1 MPRTALACVSQ
12 DAADAGARVADRGGN
27 AVDAALAASL
37 TAVVTH
43 PGMCSLGGG
52 GFVTI
57 WPADGEPVTVEGGL
71 EMPGRGLPADR
82 FGDGGVRA
90 EMGYGGGLT
99 TVVGPGSVATPGLL
113 AACSRAAERYGE
125 LAWSE
130 LLAPAEA
137 RAREGF
143 PLPPSCH
150 AFLVHAYE
158 PIYARD
164 ARSRAALGDGSGG
177 LKEAGGI
184 VRVPRLAETLRA
196 LAEEGVGLLYGGELG
211 RRVADHV
218 REGGGVLT
226 LDDLAAYEPVERE
239 PLEAALDGWRV
250 ATNPP
255 PALGGAALAAMLR
268 LCADRPRG
276 AAWTPEDVLHL
287 VRVQETVLGLQ
298 REHVEATDDPAAV
311 AEMLLTRDRADGG
324 GRGRGPAATLHT
336 SAVDED
342 GTVCSVTLS
351 DGYGSGVM
359 PPGTGMWL
367 NNCLGERELNPR
379 GFHSREPGTRLPSN
393 MTPTVAEGP
402 DGERLAVGSPGAE
415 RIPTAVLQVLLDHV
429 RLGMPLREAVAR
441 PRVHADPGPEATD
454 VAFEPGVPTEA
465 LEGAVG
471 RDGRPLEL
479 RRFPEPSMY
488 FGGVEVA
495 AWSPDAGFS
504 TGADPRRTGGT
515 TVGGG

>member
-12 DAADAGARVADRGGN
+12 DAADVGARMADRGGN

-71 EMPGRGLPADR
+71 EMPGRGLPDR
-82 FGDGGVRA
+82 RFADGGVRA
-90 EMGYGGGLT
+90 EMEYGGGLT

-113 AACSRAAERYGE
+113 AACSRASEGWGE
-125 LAWSE
+125 LPWSD
-130 LLAPAEA
+130 LLEPAEA

-150 AFLVHAYE
+150 AFLVHAFE

-164 ARSRAALGDGSGG
+164 PRSRAALGDGSGG
-177 LKEAGGI
+177 LTEPGST
-184 VRVPRLAETLRA
+184 VRVPHLAESLRA
-196 LAEEGVGLLYGGELG
+196 LADEGVGLLYGGELG

-218 REGGGVLT
+218 QEGGGVLT
-226 LDDLAAYEPVERE
+226 LDDLAAYEPAERE

-255 PALGGAALAAMLR
+255 PALGGSALAAMLK

-276 AAWTPEDVLHL
+276 GAWTPEDALHL
-287 VRVQETVLGLQ
+287 VRAQETVLGLQ
-298 REHVEATDDPAAV
+298 REHMEATDDPAAV
-311 AEMLLTRDRADGG
+311 AEVLLARDRADGG
-324 GRGRGPAATLHT
+324 GRASSATLHT
-336 SAVDED
+336 SAVDEE

-379 GFHSREPGTRLPSN
+379 GFHARRPGTRLPSN
-393 MTPTVAEGP
+393 MTPTVAGGP

-415 RIPTAVLQVLLDHV
+415 RIPTAVLQVLLAHV
-429 RLGMPLREAVAR
+429 RLGMPLREAVAH

-454 VAFEPGVPTEA
+454 VAFEPGVPTGA
-465 LEGAVG
+465 LEGARG
-471 RDGRPLEL
+471 RDGRRIEL
-479 RRFPEPSMY
+479 RRYPEPSMY

-495 AWSPDAGFS
+495 TWSPAAGFA
-504 TGADPRRTGGT
+504 TAADPRRTGGT
-515 TVGGG
+515 AVGGG

>member
-12 DAADAGARVADRGGN
+12 DAADVGARIADRGGN

-57 WPADGEPVTVEGGL
+57 WPADGEPVTIEGGL
-71 EMPGRGLPADR
+71 EMPGRGLPADH

-90 EMGYGGGLT
+90 EMEYGGGLT

-113 AACSRAAERYGE
+113 AACSRAAERHGE
-125 LAWSE
+125 LSWSA
-130 LLAPAEA
+130 LLEPAEE

-150 AFLVHAYE
+150 AFLLHAFE

-164 ARSRAALGDGSGG
+164 ARSRAALGDGDGR
-177 LKEAGGI
+177 LMDAGGT
-184 VRVPRLAETLRA
+184 VRVPHLAETLRA

-218 REGGGVLT
+218 QEGGGVLT
-226 LDDLAAYEPVERE
+226 LDDLAAYEPAERE

-255 PALGGAALAAMLR
+255 PALGGATLAAMLE

-276 AAWTPEDVLHL
+276 GAWTAEDVLHL

-311 AEMLLTRDRADGG
+311 AEMLLARDRADGG
-324 GRGRGPAATLHT
+324 GRGSSATLHT
-336 SAVDED
+336 SAVDDE

-367 NNCLGERELNPR
+367 NNCLGEQELNPR

-429 RLGMPLREAVAR
+429 RLGRPLREAVAH

-454 VAFEPGVPTEA
+454 VAYEPGVPTDA
-465 LEGAVG
+465 LEGAAG

-495 AWSPDAGFS
+495 ARSPTAGF
-504 TGADPRRTGGT
+504 TTAADPRRTGGT
-515 TVGGG
+515 AVGGE